1 VDTVPVEV
9 YIRIGNRAVLLH
21 LLIIISLSAQDQS
34 EILMDEGI
42 GIIWDVKKWP
52 VSTNLIEQDINSS
65 ANGELIA
72 DR

>member
-21 LLIIISLSAQDQS
+21 LLIIISLSVQDQS